1 MCDSLTACSV
11 WDLLCRSSAGKD
23 RSHLGF
29 LSTESALT
37 ATVPSKVLHSLEMV
51 AICRYGI
58 DIDGSFEDQ
67 KLQVDSLKL

>member
-11 WDLLCRSSAGKD
+11 WDLLCRCSAGKD

-37 ATVPSKVLHSLEMV
+37 ATVPFQVLLSLEMV
-51 AICRYGI
+51 AIFRYGI
-58 DIDGSFEDQ
+58 DIDGSFEDK